1 MKTIGTCKDCKW
13 WEKDEHW
20 GDNVGIC
27 QSPKIA
33 DPAIDAQA
41 FQCTDKYEDILTGP
55 DFGCVHWEEKA

>member
-1 MKTIGTCKDCKW
+1 MKTIGACKDCKW

-27 QSPKIA
+27 QSQKIA